1 MTLIKSLLL
10 GSAATLVVVAAA
22 QAADLPTRKGAP
34 AAQYVKICNIGGVAG
49 FVIPG
54 SDTCLK
60 ISGTLYAM
68 GEVGNLNQ
76 GYDWAGNFNPAGAA
90 AVVTAAGNLAAAN
103 AAYTTTPTA
112 AGLGVVELDS
122 AALAAAAAAYKATAG
137 NSQTALA
144 RGVDTN
150 TRDDLG
156 YYTRFN
162 FALDAAN
169 NTAYGVLTAHID
181 INFNIGSGFNS
192 PGGAG
197 PLENSVNINHAY
209 LQWAGF
215 TAGVHNSYFSFFGGG
230 EGWENT
236 MSPDRQGY
244 NQPALFAYTATF
256 GGGFSA
262 TVSLEDPT
270 VANPTM
276 AAGAPI
282 AWNGSDFAIAANS
295 TYLGLRAPDI
305 VGAIDLVQG
314 WGGAHVAV
322 VAHNVNMEDA
332 VGYTLNTWGWAVD
345 GGVKFNLPSIGAG
358 DNIQVQGA
366 WSENAVWYSGMPDA
380 MNGELGAVNGNGVV
394 IPFADAYSNWA
405 GQWATPTAWSIGA
418 TAEFHLGPTFFI
430 APEIAYGQLTWSNS
444 GYGLISDNVESWTGG
459 AVFHWD
465 PVAHLDFALELL
477 YQSTNQSKPTSFSSL
492 SAVPWQSNTNGG
504 VARLM
509 VTRDF

>member
-22 QAADLPTRKGAP
+22 QAADLPTKKGAP
-34 AAQYVKICNIGGVAG
+34 VAQYVKICNIGGVAG

-76 GYDWAGNFNPAGAA
+76 GYDWNGYNPNQTSGPL
-90 AVVTAAGNLAAAN
+90 GSQ
-103 AAYTTTPTA
+103 Y
-112 AGLGVVELDS
+112 GLKKV
-122 AALAAAAAAYKATAG
+122 
-137 NSQTALA
+137 
-144 RGVDTN
+144 VDTN
-150 TRDDLG
+150 TRDDIG

-197 PLENSVNINHAY
+197 QNINHAY

-215 TAGVHNSYFSFFGGG
+215 TAGVHDSYFSFFGGG

-236 MSPDRQGY
+236 MSPDRKGY
-244 NQPALFAYTATF
+244 NQPNLFAYTATF

-270 VANPTM
+270 VYNPTS
-276 AAGAPI
+276 GLGSPV
-282 AWNGSDFAIAANS
+282 AWNGADFAISGNS
-295 TYLGLRAPDI
+295 AYLGLRSPDI
-305 VGAIDLVQG
+305 IGAIDLVQG
-314 WGGAHVAV
+314 WGGAHLAV
-322 VAHNVNMEDA
+322 VAHNVNMED
-332 VGYTLNTWGWAVD
+332 GMSYTLNTWGWAVD

-394 IPFADAYSNWA
+394 IPFADAYSNWQ

-444 GYGLISDNVESWTGG
+444 GWGAISDNVQSWTGG

-477 YQSTNQSKPTSFSSL
+477 YQSTNQSKPTNFNTSVSP
-492 SAVPWQSNTNGG
+492 VPWQSNSNGG

>member
-22 QAADLPTRKGAP
+22 QAADLPTKKGAP
-34 AAQYVKICNIGGVAG
+34 VAQYVKICNIGGVAG

-76 GYDWAGNFNPAGAA
+76 QYLWGNAASPGAGAA
-90 AVVTAAGNLAAAN
+90 GQLLLVKGA
-103 AAYTTTPTA
+103 P
-112 AGLGVVELDS
+112 
-122 AALAAAAAAYKATAG
+122 
-137 NSQTALA
+137 
-144 RGVDTN
+144 TN

-197 PLENSVNINHAY
+197 PEENSVNINHAY

-215 TAGVHNSYFSFFGGG
+215 TAGVHDSYFSFFGGG

-236 MSPDRQGY
+236 MSPDRKGY
-244 NQPALFAYTATF
+244 NQPNLFAYTATF

-270 VANPTM
+270 VYNPTSGL
-276 AAGAPI
+276 GAPI
-282 AWNGSDFAIAANS
+282 AWNGADFAISGNS
-295 TYLGLRAPDI
+295 AYLGLRAPDI
-305 VGAIDLVQG
+305 IGAIDLVQG
-314 WGGAHVAV
+314 WGGAHLAV
-322 VAHNVNMEDA
+322 VAHNVNMEDGA
-332 VGYTLNTWGWAVD
+332 GYTLNTWGWAID

-380 MNGELGAVNGNGVV
+380 MNGELGQVNGNGVV

-405 GQWATPTAWSIGA
+405 GRWATPTAWSIGA
-418 TAEFHLGPTFFI
+418 TGEFHFGPTFFI
-430 APEIAYGQLTWSNS
+430 APEIAYGQLTWSN
-444 GYGLISDNVESWTGG
+444 GGWGAISDNVQSWQGG

-477 YQSTNQSKPTSFSSL
+477 YQGTTQSRPTAYSTSTL
-492 SAVPWQSNTNGG
+492 VTPWQGDTNGG

>member
-76 GYDWAGNFNPAGAA
+76 GYDWGGSPALYALD
-90 AVVTAAGNLAAAN
+90 TAAAAN
-103 AAYTTTPTA
+103 AA
-112 AGLGVVELDS
+112 AGL
-122 AALAAAAAAYKATAG
+122 AAYILAPSQTTANNYAGDASLAAAAAAAYAKTVGAG
-137 NSQTALA
+137 QVLLTK
-144 RGVDTN
+144 GVPTN

-181 INFNIGSGFNS
+181 INFNIGSGYNS
-192 PGGAG
+192 PGGVG
-197 PLENSVNINHAY
+197 PFENSVNINHAY
-209 LQWAGF
+209 LNWAGF

>member
-22 QAADLPTRKGAP
+22 QAADLPTKKGAP
-34 AAQYVKICNIGGVAG
+34 VAQYVKICNIGGVAG

-76 GYDWAGNFNPAGAA
+76 QYAWAGTTLVTSSKGSSESSLVKGA
-90 AVVTAAGNLAAAN
+90 
-103 AAYTTTPTA
+103 
-112 AGLGVVELDS
+112 
-122 AALAAAAAAYKATAG
+122 
-137 NSQTALA
+137 
-144 RGVDTN
+144 DTN

-197 PLENSVNINHAY
+197 PEENSVNINHAY

-215 TAGVHNSYFSFFGGG
+215 TAGVHDSYFSFFGGG

-236 MSPDRQGY
+236 MSPDRKGY
-244 NQPALFAYTATF
+244 NQPNLFAYTATF

-262 TVSLEDPT
+262 TISLQDPKLSG
-270 VANPTM
+270 PS
-276 AAGAPI
+276 AGATI
-282 AWNGSDFAIAANS
+282 AGSDEFIAGNS
-295 TYLGLRAPDI
+295 IVEGMRSPDI
-305 VGAIDLVQG
+305 VGSIDLAQG
-314 WGGAHVAV
+314 WGTAHLAG
-322 VAHNVNMEDA
+322 VAHNVRMINAD
-332 VGYTLNTWGWAVD
+332 YQSLNTWGWAID
-345 GGVKFNLPSIGAG
+345 GGLKFNLPTLGAG
-358 DNIQVQGA
+358 DNIQLQGV
-366 WSENAVWYSGMPDA
+366 WSRNAVWYSGVSDGMW
-380 MNGELGAVNGNGVV
+380 GEGGATNGNG
-394 IPFADAYSNWA
+394 ISMPIGDSFSNYN
-405 GQWATPTAWSIGA
+405 GSWATPTAWSL
-418 TAEFHLGPTFFI
+418 TAISEFHLGPTFSI
-430 APEIAYGQLTWSNS
+430 DPEISYLQLTWSGLSAGQLSPNS
-444 GYGLISDNVESWTGG
+444 ESWIGG

-465 PVAHLDFALELL
+465 PVAHLDFNIELL
-477 YQSTNQSKPTSFSSL
+477 YQSTHQATPDGFITPVAAGNS
-492 SAVPWQSNTNGG
+492 PWQSNTSGLEG
-504 VARLM
+504 RFEI
-509 VTRDF
+509 TRDF